1 MFNDPR
7 DINRA
12 DLDPTLRDPAYVA
25 PADDTGWGL
34 PLAILAVIVV
44 VGGLFWFGGRSD
56 TQQTAANQP
65 PIERTIP
72 RATPSPAAP
81 SPLAPAPVTPAP
93 PAANP
98 Q

>member
-12 DLDPTLRDPAYVA
+12 DLDPNYRDPAYVA
-25 PADDTGWGL
+25 PPDDNGWGL
-34 PLAILAVIVV
+34 PLAILAVILVI
-44 VGGLFWFGGRSD
+44 GGLFWFGGRGEN
-56 TQQTAANQP
+56 QQTAANQP
-65 PIERTIP
+65 QIERTTP

-81 SPLAPAPVTPAP
+81 SPMAPPAVTPAP
-93 PAANP
+93 APNP